1 MSKLKPCPFC
11 GTKSAVLNEY
21 TAMSGHSYYYIECR
35 NKKCNIN
42 PVTHNFGTE
51 EEAIKA
57 WDTRYERTCRV
68 VSHSVFCGSFG
79 CEEAG
84 ETWGLSCGH
93 EVMTESGCDHPEYCI
108 ECGTKVV
115 TQ

>member
-1 MSKLKPCPFC
+1 MWDNFMEDWAL
-11 GTKSAVLNEY
+11 A
-21 TAMSGHSYYYIECR
+21 
-35 NKKCNIN
+35 KKIARAK
-42 PVTHNFGTE
+42 HAG
-51 EEAIKA
+51 KA
-57 WDTRYERTCRV
+57 
-68 VSHSVFCGSFG
+68 HSVFCGSFG

-84 ETWGLSCGH
+84 ETWELSCGH

>member
-1 MSKLKPCPFC
+1 MSDYVDSGGYNCIRSVCSKTKPC
-11 GTKSAVLNEY
+11 GDY
-21 TAMSGHSYYYIECR
+21 TECTDSLEQVAR
-35 NKKCNIN
+35 
-42 PVTHNFGTE
+42 
-51 EEAIKA
+51 
-57 WDTRYERTCRV
+57 

-84 ETWGLSCGH
+84 ETWELSCGH